1 MANYKSACLFLLSYL
16 TLQPPSPSFIAA
28 FQPTT
33 SLHIFP
39 QSQRTNN
46 HVFMTNNNDNL
57 SSPETSRR
65 NWMTNILIQSSAALP
80 LIVANP
86 NQAEAS
92 VFVDPDRYGDKELK
106 IATVNK
112 IRQNVRNAIT
122 TDPSF
127 ATTFLQI
134 AIMDALSYD
143 PSTQENGPDGS
154 IVRTIMDSKAADPK
168 FKQGAE
174 KLQDIAKLIKR
185 TTEITM
191 ADVVTFAGAEAI
203 ESVGG
208 PRIVVQL
215 GKLDPKKS
223 SAKAP
228 TVVDITNGKEVLQNF
243 SRVGLTEREVALLY
257 GAMGSMDVIAQSYK
271 ASDDLD
277 DEPNEMGDVEVFIP
291 SSFGAPSQIYG
302 KQLGVMDNSYF
313 KAILKNKS
321 FKNTVFED
329 DKVMQWTKKYADNK
343 AGFLKDLPEAY
354 GKLMALGTR
363 YTGGKVGNLLGQ
375 SDSDV

>member
-1 MANYKSACLFLLSYL
+1 MAKYNSACLFLLSFL
-16 TLQPPSPSFIAA
+16 TLQTPSPSFVAA

-33 SLHIFP
+33 SPHILS
-39 QSQRTNN
+39 QYQRTSN
-46 HVFMTNNNDNL
+46 HVFMTSDDDNIM
-57 SSPETSRR
+57 SPETSRR
-65 NWMTNILIQSSAALP
+65 KWMTNVFTTTSAALP
-80 LIVANP
+80 LILANP
-86 NQAEAS
+86 NQAQAS

-154 IVRTIMDSKAADPK
+154 IVRTIIDSKAADPK

-215 GKLDPKKS
+215 GKLDSKKG
-223 SAKAP
+223 ATKAP
-228 TVVDITNGKEVLQNF
+228 TIVDVTNGKEVLQNF
-243 SRVGLTEREVALLY
+243 SRVGLSEREVALLY
-257 GAMGSMDVIAQSYK
+257 GTIGSMDIIAQSYK
-271 ASDDLD
+271 STDDLD
-277 DEPNEMGDVEVFIP
+277 EEPNEMGDVEVFIP
-291 SSFGAPSQIYG
+291 NSFGAPSQIYG

-313 KAILKNKS
+313 KSIIKNKS

-329 DKVMQWTKKYADNK
+329 DKVMQWAKKYADSK
-343 AGFLKDLPEAY
+343 TGFMKDLPEAY
-354 GKLMALGTR
+354 EKLMALGTR
-363 YTGGKVGNLLGQ
+363 YTGGKVGSLLGQ